1 MLKVVIFC
9 FAFLSSFVSHATLI
23 SSSVDIDD
31 AIDPVYVTYANLD
44 WAWVSPV
51 NEQFWGC
58 PADIVDA
65 ENYLVTVLTNSGCDN
80 QLLAPEYRE
89 GWRYATSAE
98 LDILYNQLGFLA
110 FMPTQNTLIQAASY
124 WNTSFTHVDTNDFIG
139 AYIKSE
145 WGNGSYE
152 TFYVR
157 DSQQVP
163 EPSTLMIFALGLIT
177 LVSRKKLFC

>member
-9 FAFLSSFVSHATLI
+9 LVVLSSFFSHATLI

-31 AIDPVYVTYANLD
+31 AIDPAYVSYASLD

-58 PADIVDA
+58 QANIANA
-65 ENYLVTVLTNSGCDN
+65 ENYLVTVLNDSGCDN

-89 GWRYATSAE
+89 GWRYATSVE
-98 LDILYNQLGFLA
+98 LDMVYNQLGILA

-124 WNTSFTHVDTNDFIG
+124 WNTNFTHVDINDFLSARIN
-139 AYIKSE
+139 SE
-145 WGNGSYE
+145 WGNGFNE

-157 DSQQVP
+157 DSNPVP
-163 EPSTLMIFALGLIT
+163 EPSTLLIFAMGLIA
-177 LVSRKKLFC
+177 LASKKKLFS